1 MNVLPFKTHARGF
14 ETIKKYWGQ
23 GFLAAPYSPHEG
35 CILIIVSRRE
45 SRGGMGVV
53 VVSLTN
59 TSQIDNFQSN
69 YSALSM
75 ELEDRLK
82 MSLEIER
89 GTKLTELSGLSS
101 QEDEEVTLKLE

>member
-1 MNVLPFKTHARGF
+1 
-14 ETIKKYWGQ
+14 
-23 GFLAAPYSPHEG
+23 
-35 CILIIVSRRE
+35 
-45 SRGGMGVV
+45 MG
-53 VVSLTN
+53 VVSLTT

-75 ELEDRLK
+75 EPEDRLE

-89 GTKLTELSGLSS
+89 GTKLTELSSLSS

>member
-1 MNVLPFKTHARGF
+1 
-14 ETIKKYWGQ
+14 
-23 GFLAAPYSPHEG
+23 
-35 CILIIVSRRE
+35 
-45 SRGGMGVV
+45 MGVV

-82 MSLEIER
+82 MALEIER
-89 GTKLTELSGLSS
+89 GTKLTELSGLSI